1 MEIFKGEINENSI
14 IELECAISTGA
25 SIRLIPREYKN
36 IDRNYNESLPLLK
49 LAEVKKLELEMFRQN
64 IWI

>member
-25 SIRLIPREYKN
+25 SIRLIPKEYKN
-36 IDRNYNESLPLLK
+36 IDRNYDESLPLSK
-49 LAEVKKLELEMFRQN
+49 LAQVKKLELEMFHQN
-64 IWI
+64 I